1 MTRDEIIQKVKDSAF
16 PQTINHPD
24 GPICATGL
32 TKREYFAGQAMT
44 ALVKNFL
51 KDTETEMETLA
62 SVAVCMAEALEF
74 ELNKTQP

>member
-1 MTRDEIIQKVKDSAF
+1 MTRDEIKIIVSQSAF
-16 PQTINHPD
+16 PQKIEHPD
-24 GPICATGL
+24 GDIFTKGL

-74 ELNKTQP
+74 ELNKSQP